1 MKNPVRREN
10 LFLIELVGC
19 LLLFAL
25 CAAVCTG
32 LLFRAHGMSRESTEL
47 TDAVYIAQSA
57 AEVFRAA
64 GNMDDL
70 AQGLGTEWT
79 GPPLEARFRADGTP
93 DPEGDY
99 LLTVDTALDT
109 AAGLRRAEFTV
120 SLDGAA
126 VYKLEGVAAP

>member
-57 AEVFRAA
+57 AETWKA
-64 GNMDDL
+64 GQAPAGD
-70 AQGLGTEWT
+70 W
-79 GPPLEARFRADGTP
+79 
-93 DPEGDY
+93 GDY
-99 LLTVDTALDT
+99 RVTCEAGAEDASPRTCDITVW
-109 AAGLRRAEFTV
+109 
-120 SLDGAA
+120 LDGVA